1 MGDVFKGVYCIDEVN
16 AKPIEISAAYVFNSE
31 ARRRP
36 QGHWFAIYTNIQG
49 VTFYFD
55 IFETPPHLPEI
66 IEFFYSRATSC
77 LYSATPLTSNHSEVS
92 GYYCICFLLQIAQL
106 DLIESIKIDGI
117 L

>member
-49 VTFYFD
+49 VTFYFN
-55 IFETPPHLPEI
+55 IFKTPPDLPEI
-66 IEFFYSRATSC
+66 IQFVIVAPPVVYI
-77 LYSATPLTSNHSEVS
+77 LQHHS
-92 GYYCICFLLQIAQL
+92 LQITLKCL
-106 DLIESIKIDGI
+106 DIIVFAFYYKSHSWI
-117 L
+117 